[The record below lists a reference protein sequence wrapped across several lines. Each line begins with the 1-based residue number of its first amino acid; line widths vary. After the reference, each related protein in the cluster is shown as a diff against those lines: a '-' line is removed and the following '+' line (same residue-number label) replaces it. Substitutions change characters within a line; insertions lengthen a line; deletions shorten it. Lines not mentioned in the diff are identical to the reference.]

1 MHRWCTDDRSKVRT
15 GCMGKNKGSPRQPIN
30 IFVSVSQILIPLGIK
45 QRKYTISEI
54 GHPCH
59 FNRSRTDCAWCTP
72 DSFQCGPDSKNGKYC
87 MDMMR
92 NHRNCRGESNILFT
106 YVFIN
111 YT

>member
-15 GCMGKNKGSPRQPIN
+15 GCMGKNNQGPDSGLASRLKCNSTY
-30 IFVSVSQILIPLGIK
+30 FHLGIK

-59 FNRSRTDCAWCTP
+59 FDRSRTDCAWCTP

-87 MDMMR
+87 MDMMK
-92 NHRNCRGESNILFT
+92 NHRHCRGESNT
-106 YVFIN
+106 S
-111 YT
+111 T